1 MKTDNP
7 NITAR
12 VIADSLNRS
21 GNRLTS
27 LVITLPR
34 IVLAEFNTHRAISRN
49 SASSRAI
56 PFKKMLE
63 QVYKNPFVPTRFQQE
78 HTGMQGTKY
87 YVGDAEG
94 AIQSEWLSARDTA
107 MLQAKALNELGV
119 TKQLCNRL
127 LEPFLYH
134 TIIATATEW
143 ENFIALRAHDMAEIH
158 IQDAAYKILDA
169 LNNSTPKMLE
179 PGQWHIPFGDNINT
193 AKFEHLF
200 DYDKQTDKWCWD
212 LMDKERFST
221 KDLQIKIAVARCAR
235 VSYMNFEGKDDC
247 ISDIKL
253 HDMLKESGHMS
264 PFEHVAQALP
274 TSIQSGNF
282 IGFEQYRKTI
292 EGENKT
298 EERIVRHGYGK
309 NN

>member
-87 YVGDAEG
+87 YVGDAEE
-94 AIQSEWLSARDTA
+94 AIQSEWLAARDSA

-143 ENFIALRAHDMAEIH
+143 KNFIALRAHDMAEIH
-158 IQDAAYKILDA
+158 IQDAAYKVLDA
-169 LNNSTPKMLE
+169 LNNSTAKMLE
-179 PGQWHIPFGDNINT
+179 PGEWHIPFGDKID
-193 AKFEHLF
+193 E
-200 DYDKQTDKWCWD
+200 
-212 LMDKERFST
+212 ERV
-221 KDLQIKIAVARCAR
+221 LKIAIKNSHNLVDPQLHELFQSVKVKIAIARCAR
-235 VSYMNFEGKDDC
+235 VSYMNFEGKDDYE
-247 ISDIKL
+247 SDIKL
-253 HDMLKESGHMS
+253 HEMLKESGHMS

-274 TSIQSGNF
+274 ASIQSGNF

-298 EERIVRHGYGK
+298 EERIVRYGYGK
-309 NN
+309 ND

>member
-27 LVITLPR
+27 LIITVPR
-34 IVLAEFNTHRAISRN
+34 IVLAEWNTHRAISRN

-56 PFKKMLE
+56 PLKKMIE
-63 QVYKNPFVPTRFQQE
+63 MVKTNKFIPTKFQK
-78 HTGMQGTKY
+78 HHSGMQGTEY
-87 YVGDAEG
+87 LEG
-94 AIQSEWLSARDTA
+94 IQEKIARILWKLSSRFAILFAQILN
-107 MLQAKALNELGV
+107 KAGV

-127 LEPFLYH
+127 LEPYMYH
-134 TIIATATEW
+134 TIIATASEW

-158 IQDAAYKILDA
+158 IQDAAYKVLDA

-179 PGQWHIPFGDNINT
+179 PGEWHIPFGD
-193 AKFEHLF
+193 KFDE
-200 DYDKQTDKWCWD
+200 DKLVDVY
-212 LMDKERFST
+212 ERLYKPLSIPQNRIT
-221 KDLQIKIAVARCAR
+221 TLEDIKIKVATARCAR
-235 VSYMNFEGKDDC
+235 VSYMNFEGKDDYEA
-247 ISDIKL
+247 DIRL

-264 PFEHVAQALP
+264 PFEHIARAFPVAHR
-274 TSIQSGNF
+274 SGNF

-292 EGENKT
+292 EGENKQD
-298 EERIVRHGYGK
+298 ERIIKFGYGRG

>member
-7 NITAR
+7 NISAR

-27 LVITLPR
+27 LVIKLPR
-34 IVLAEFNTHRAISRN
+34 IVLAEFNTHRAISKN

-56 PFKKMLE
+56 PFDKMVE
-63 QVYKNPFVPTRFQQE
+63 QVRNNPFVPTKFQQD
-78 HTGMQGTKY
+78 HKGMQGTKY
-87 YVGDAEG
+87 FIGDTDE
-94 AIQSEWLSARDTA
+94 ILRSEWLHASEIAVIH
-107 MLQAKALNELGV
+107 AKSLNQMGV

-127 LEPFLYH
+127 LEPFMYH

-158 IQDAAYKILDA
+158 IQDAAYKVLDA

-179 PGQWHIPFGDNINT
+179 PGEWHIPFGDHIVVNT
-193 AKFEHLF
+193 IPEVTPEDELR
-200 DYDKQTDKWCWD
+200 
-212 LMDKERFST
+212 MR
-221 KDLQIKIAVARCAR
+221 IKIATARCAR
-235 VSYMNFEGKDDC
+235 VSYMNFEGKDDYAA
-247 ISDIKL
+247 DIRL

-264 PFEHVAQALP
+264 PFEHIAQALP
-274 TSIQSGNF
+274 ASIQSGNF

-292 EGENKT
+292 EGENKKD
-298 EERIVRHGYGK
+298 ERLNVYGYGK
-309 NN
+309 ND